1 METNNVR
8 LTHAELNL
16 LRQAV
21 DCLITHQYDLAAE
34 SAEREQPNLNRSIN
48 DLLALKDR
56 LLTYSFSNLP

>member
-1 METNNVR
+1 MENNNVR

-21 DCLITHQYDLAAE
+21 DCLLTHQYTLAAE
-34 SAEREQPNLNRSIN
+34 SSEREQLNLDRTIN

-56 LLTYSFSNLP
+56 LITYSFSNLP